1 MAKTNHAQKSGASAK
16 ELKAIVTDLV
26 EKGLKQAHKKISA
39 LEVAVD
45 KLKVV
50 KNAKKVVKKAKAA
63 KPVEGKKTKKATKTG
78 KSRGKKLELVKDNS
92 SS

>member
-1 MAKTNHAQKSGASAK
+1 MAKTNRAQKSGASTK
-16 ELKAIVTDLV
+16 DLKAIVTELV

-39 LEVAVD
+39 LEMAVD

-50 KNAKKVVKKAKAA
+50 KKAKKVVKKAKTA
-63 KPVEGKKTKKATKTG
+63 KPVEGKKTKKTTKAG
-78 KSRGKKLELVKDNS
+78 KNRGKKLELVKDNS